1 MPRPRLILAAAAVLV
16 LAAGHDALACGD
28 KFLVSGR
35 GTRYQR
41 PKNARAASILIY
53 TTPAAVLDAAGKT
66 PLESLLK
73 REGHRSATVA
83 TAEQLG
89 ALMAGGRFD
98 VVLAAA
104 NALDAVTV
112 LVGSDPDAPVVV
124 ALKSPVKEGS
134 LLRAVDKAV
143 AQRDKNARRSPL
155 KG

>member
-1 MPRPRLILAAAAVLV
+1 MARPSLILAAAAVLV
-16 LAAGHDALACGD
+16 LGVGHDALACGD
-28 KFLVSGR
+28 KFLVSSR

-53 TTPAAVLDAAGKT
+53 ANPAALLGAAGKT

-73 REGHRSATVA
+73 REGHRSTTVG
-83 TAEQLG
+83 TAEQLA
-89 ALMAGGRFD
+89 ALIVGGRFD

-104 NALDAVTV
+104 NVLEAVTDV
-112 LVGSDPDAPVVV
+112 VGGGPQAPVVV
-124 ALKSPVKEGS
+124 PLQSPVKEGS